1 MEAASFIWLAVGATL
16 LAVVTRVPVPPA
28 AWLMLTALLHASRS
42 TPPIVG
48 TLLLWLSVYAGF
60 AFGNRGILPVPGAAY
75 FVIVGMYAT
84 TFALPFAGDRL
95 LADHVAPPL
104 RTLIFPL
111 AFVAVEF
118 LRSRLSPAATWG
130 SLAYTQYGELPLMQV
145 AAFAGLWGIT
155 FLMAWSAST
164 FDWALGQQFDWAIV
178 HAPVLMCA
186 GALGITLLG
195 GTLRLMWAPTDRPSF
210 RAAMLNRPVDLFV
223 PGEIT
228 RIAEGRVMP
237 DERGRVAE
245 KLARLHDWFLE
256 GSRREAHAGAR
267 LVAWPETNLL
277 IFKEDESSFIERARQ
292 LAMLE
297 HVYLAIGMG
306 TVHLGDPLPLEN
318 KLVLIDTHG
327 KVAISY
333 LKSHAVVGWEA
344 GIMKRGDGRLPVV
357 ATDDGRIGGAVC
369 FDADFPEFIRQAG
382 MAAADLLVVPSNDWR
397 ELKALHGQMAVFR
410 AIENGVSLVRPAS
423 SGISRAADPWGRE
436 LGVADYFAPGD
447 RTLTVQVPIG
457 GIRTI
462 YARAGDWFAW
472 LCVTALVLAAGQSM
486 LVWLLHWSPA
496 TLFG

>member
-1 MEAASFIWLAVGATL
+1 MEAASLIWFAVGATL
-16 LAVVTRVPVPPA
+16 LAVVTRVLVPPA

-48 TLLLWLSVYAGF
+48 TLLLWLAVYAGL
-60 AFGNRGILPVPGAAY
+60 AFGNRGILPASGAVY
-75 FVIVGMYAT
+75 FAIVVDYAT
-84 TFALPFAGDRL
+84 TFALPFVCDRL

-164 FDWALGQQFDWAIV
+164 FDWALGQRFDWAIV
-178 HAPVLMCA
+178 RTPVIACA
-186 GALGITLLG
+186 GVLGAALLG
-195 GTLRLMWAPTDRPSF
+195 GTLRLVWAPTDRPSF
-210 RAAMLNRPVDLFV
+210 RAAMLNRPVDLFA
-223 PGEIT
+223 PGEMT
-228 RIAEGRVMP
+228 RIAEGRVAP
-237 DERGRVAE
+237 DERGPVAE

-318 KLVLIDTHG
+318 KLVLIDAHG

-333 LKSHAVVGWEA
+333 RKSHAVIGWEA

-410 AIENGVSLVRPAS
+410 AIENGFSLVRPAS

-472 LCVTALVLAAGQSM
+472 LCVAALALAAGQFM
-486 LVWLLHWSPA
+486 LVWLVHWSPA